1 MKSLLSI
8 VGYVLSPQSDDTI
21 ESTTPF
27 SSLGV
32 IETIHPDGLTI
43 RTPLGSTMVKL
54 VSMESSYAGAT
65 GRIAS
70 LDQFDV
76 GDRVHVSGVASS
88 DSVAAR
94 SICSVLQPS
103 TVIIESI
110 DGAWAETSIGPVNVS
125 GIAPDGTAGT
135 FVADATYEGLLWTHP
150 STGFQYFMLA
160 PTS

>member
-8 VGYVLSPQSDDTI
+8 LGQLLPPRSDDTI

-27 SSLGV
+27 SALGV
-32 IETIHPDGLTI
+32 IETIHPDALTI
-43 RTPLGSTMVKL
+43 RTHLGSTMVKL

-76 GDRVHVSGVASS
+76 GDRVHVSGTASS
-88 DSVAAR
+88 DFVAAH

-103 TVIIESI
+103 TVLIESI
-110 DGAWAETSIGPVNVS
+110 AGVWADTSIGPVNVS
-125 GIAPDGTAGT
+125 GIAPDGTAGS
-135 FVADATYEGLLWTHP
+135 FVAGATYEGLLWTHP
-150 STGFQYFMLA
+150 ATGFQYFMLA